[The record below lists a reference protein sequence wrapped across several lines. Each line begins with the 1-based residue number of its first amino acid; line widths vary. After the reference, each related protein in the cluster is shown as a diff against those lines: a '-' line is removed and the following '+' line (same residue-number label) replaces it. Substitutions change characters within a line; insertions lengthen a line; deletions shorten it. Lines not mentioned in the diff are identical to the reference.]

1 MASQQ
6 DSFSEYPRE
15 VQSSTQRPST
25 VYTRLPDYYAV
36 HHQHPD
42 THFSESAI
50 TRMGEDEDTIEVFL
64 GEVDD
69 LQCTA
74 SSGELSPVY
83 AIQPGGTP
91 AVPTGRVFIRF
102 KNNVA
107 VEDRIGEIEQAGYEI
122 AQRNEYASHAAWLRA
137 RSGGIA
143 EALTGIKALE
153 KIADV
158 ENVEPQ
164 MLMQRA
170 SR

>member
-6 DSFSEYPRE
+6 DSFYEYPRE
-15 VQSSTQRPST
+15 VQSSTQRPT
-25 VYTRLPDYYAV
+25 TIYTRLPDYYAV
-36 HHQHPD
+36 HHQHPG
-42 THFSESAI
+42 TPSSESAI
-50 TRMGEDEDTIEVFL
+50 TTMGEGEDTIEVFL
-64 GEVDD
+64 GEVGD
-69 LQCTA
+69 LQRAA
-74 SSGELSPVY
+74 SPGEVSPVY

-107 VEDRIGEIEQAGYEI
+107 VEDRIGEVEQAGYEI
-122 AQRNEYASHAAWLRA
+122 AQRIEYAPHAAWLRA
-137 RSGGIA
+137 SSGGIA
-143 EALTGIKALE
+143 DALTDIKALE
-153 KIADV
+153 NIADV